1 MTNIIFCLPSCLP
14 QVKTENDVFLQNQG
28 ALSLSLCF
36 WGRLL
41 STGKAVIG
49 CSCYMKVLCLRNRK
63 MKIFQ

>member
-1 MTNIIFCLPSCLP
+1 MTNIIFCPPCLP

-36 WGRLL
+36 GGRLL

-49 CSCYMKVLCLRNRK
+49 CPCYMKVLCLRNRK
-63 MKIFQ
+63 MKNFQ